1 MRPFHRE
8 LLLLVVL
15 LLATVKA
22 VAASDFLPVEEAFKL
37 QVEIE
42 DGQVVALWDI
52 APGYYLY
59 QQRLNIKPASPDYAL
74 SAPEFSKGGMLKNDP
89 TFGEQIVY
97 YDTAELR
104 ADVYGKKS
112 GAFDLDVT
120 FQGCADGGLCYP
132 PQTQTVSVQLQDPPA
147 GTVAASEPRAGGAK
161 TETSA
166 SGLAGLMQTSSWTWI
181 LLTFFVLGVGLTFT
195 PCVLPMIPILSGI
208 IIGQQQKPTL
218 SRAFLLSLSYVL
230 GMAITYALTGLLA
243 GYFGAQWNL
252 QAWMQQ
258 PWVLILFGLVFV
270 ALALSMFGL
279 YELQLPAALRN
290 RLDEISRRQNGGQ
303 VPAVAL
309 MGVLSALVV
318 SPCVSAP
325 LAGALIY
332 ISATGDALMGGAALF
347 SLAMGMGVPLLLIGT
362 FGSHI
367 LPRAGHWMNRMK
379 EAFGVM
385 LLAVAVWLVQR
396 LLPTSVALLLWA
408 FLFVGVGLHLGALR
422 RDTHGWL
429 VTLQT
434 VGMAALVWG
443 LLLLVGAAQGQGS
456 LIQPLSGFAGSAIS
470 TDSSPTEATTSFHR
484 IETRTEL
491 ESIVGAGQPVMLDFY
506 ADWCI
511 SCIVMEE
518 EVFSTPQVQ
527 KLRDNIRFVQLD
539 VTDFSAEHKQVLDEL
554 DLIGPP
560 AVLFFTGNGEEIRS
574 ARLVGE
580 VGLSGFLETIENQV
594 LPQLLRRNRSE

>member
-1 MRPFHRE
+1 MRAFHRG
-8 LLLLVVL
+8 LVL
-15 LLATVKA
+15 LIVMLAAAVET

-37 QVEIE
+37 EVDTQ
-42 DGQVVALWDI
+42 DGQVIARWDI

-59 QQRLNIKPASPDYAL
+59 QERLNIKSANPDYVL
-74 SAPEFSKGGMLKNDP
+74 NAPEFSNGGIQKNDP

-97 YDTAELR
+97 YDTTELR
-104 ADVYGKKS
+104 ADVSGKNG
-112 GAFDLDVT
+112 GALALDVT

-132 PQTQTVSVQLQDPPA
+132 PQTQTVSVQLQGPSA
-147 GTVAASEPRAGGAK
+147 GIVAAPEPRAGAAQ

-166 SGLAGLMQTSSWTWI
+166 SGLAGLMQTSSRTWV
-181 LLTFFVLGVGLTFT
+181 LLTFFALGIGLTFT

-208 IIGQQQKPTL
+208 IIGQRQKPTT
-218 SRAFLLSLSYVL
+218 SRAFILSLSYVL
-230 GMAITYALTGLLA
+230 GMAITYALAGLLA
-243 GYFGAQWNL
+243 GHFGAQWNL

-270 ALALSMFGL
+270 ALALSMFGV
-279 YELQLPAALRN
+279 YELQLPTALRN
-290 RLDEISRRQNGGQ
+290 RLDELSRRQNGGQ
-303 VPAVAL
+303 IPAVTL

-332 ISATGDALMGGAALF
+332 ISTTGDAVMGGAALF

-367 LPRAGHWMNRMK
+367 LPRAGHWMNRVK

-385 LLAVAVWLVQR
+385 LLIVALWLIQR
-396 LLPTSVALLLWA
+396 LLPTHLGLLLWA
-408 FLFVGVGLHLGALR
+408 FLFIGVGLHLGALR
-422 RDTHGWL
+422 KNTQGWL

-434 VGMAALVWG
+434 AGIAVLTWG

-456 LIQPLSGFAGSAIS
+456 LIQPLSGFAISANS
-470 TDSSPTEATTSFHR
+470 ADSSPTEATTSFHR
-484 IETRTEL
+484 IETRTDL
-491 ESIVGAGQPVMLDFY
+491 ESTLGAGQPVMLDFY

-511 SCIVMEE
+511 SCIVMEDK
-518 EVFSTPQVQ
+518 VFSTPQVQ

-539 VTDFSAEHKQVLDEL
+539 VTDFSAEHKEMLDEFN
-554 DLIGPP
+554 LIGPP
-560 AVLFFTGNGEEIRS
+560 AVLFFTGNGEEIKN
-574 ARLVGE
+574 ARIVGE
-580 VGLSGFLETIENQV
+580 VGLSSFLDNIEQQV
-594 LPQLLRRNRSE
+594 LPQLTPP